1 MILKDKLQNDSRI
14 NIGLNILRIINEP
27 TFVIYGIVIE
37 IKKYFSI

>member
-27 TFVIYGIVIE
+27 TFVVNLLIE
-37 IKKYFSI
+37 MKKIF